1 LFSKQSEPWNE
12 DILLAHWQRE
22 LPGVGDSYQ
31 VSLEMLSGVALLT
44 NKNEWKY
51 FSEEKLPTDLEHR
64 FEILFAEKE
73 KWTLDELKPYVSETD
88 VLLRYTHF
96 VTEEVDGVAT
106 KCVVKR

>member
-1 LFSKQSEPWNE
+1 M
-12 DILLAHWQRE
+12 
-22 LPGVGDSYQ
+22 
-31 VSLEMLSGVALLT
+31 SLEMLSGVALLT

-73 KWTLDELKPYVSETD
+73 KWTPDELKPYMQRLATGESSETD

-106 KCVVKR
+106 KYVVKR